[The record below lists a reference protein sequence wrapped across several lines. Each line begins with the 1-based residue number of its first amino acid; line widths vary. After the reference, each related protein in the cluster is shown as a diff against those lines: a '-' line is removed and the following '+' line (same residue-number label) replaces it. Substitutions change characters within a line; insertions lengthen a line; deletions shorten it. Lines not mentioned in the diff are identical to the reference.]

1 MTNTPENRHAFETM
15 ARLAN
20 ALNTGYQIF
29 SRVTDN
35 NEQVIMNVYSSPLFA
50 DDVECT

>member
-20 ALNTGYQIF
+20 ALNTGYQVF
-29 SRVTDN
+29 SRVTDKKN
-35 NEQVIMNVYSSPLFA
+35 TFL
-50 DDVECT
+50 DDIGGSGEGLE